1 MDPATLGRFGA
12 VCPTDLAR
20 RSETAGRTRGGHL
33 HNLWA
38 IRSRFDVPLDIGR
51 FTALNVRSPQL
62 RLIEAMPPLKPAA
75 EAVVRAMIRAY
86 GNELFGRG
94 NANSGLRAL
103 IKARPVPRSI
113 KVATVSLQRS
123 QLQPQCRPYAPD
135 GGCSPMS
142 CAVSTIAAG
151 GRRQLQLR
159 F

>member
-51 FTALNVRSPQL
+51 FTALNVHSPQL

-75 EAVVRAMIRAY
+75 EAVVRAMM
-86 GNELFGRG
+86 
-94 NANSGLRAL
+94 S
-103 IKARPVPRSI
+103 VST
-113 KVATVSLQRS
+113 KV
-123 QLQPQCRPYAPD
+123 D
-135 GGCSPMS
+135 GPMS
-142 CAVSTIAAG
+142 KINE
-151 GRRQLQLR
+151 GRSAKRL
-159 F
+159 